1 MQFECC
7 SCGLIYI
14 VQSFIYYRLN
24 NQLPNQPVDN
34 AGKTVHQPMPDSE
47 YAYLE
52 NKMPNQIEN

>member
-1 MQFECC
+1 M
-7 SCGLIYI
+7 
-14 VQSFIYYRLN
+14 
-24 NQLPNQPVDN
+24 PNQPVDN